1 MRGCTINIILIQNY
15 SLNKMKMKMKMINQK
30 TISEIKLFC
39 LNLHLFSK
47 HVIFIYNKK
56 KNILFYNFIFIFYFM
71 VNIYNLI

>member
-56 KNILFYNFIFIFYFM
+56 KENILILYIFR
-71 VNIYNLI
+71 NIIKKI

>member
-15 SLNKMKMKMKMINQK
+15 SLNKVKMKIKMINQK
-30 TISEIKLFC
+30 MISEIKLFC

-56 KNILFYNFIFIFYFM
+56 KENKFKINK
-71 VNIYNLI
+71 

>member
-1 MRGCTINIILIQNY
+1 
-15 SLNKMKMKMKMINQK
+15 MKIKMINQK

-56 KNILFYNFIFIFYFM
+56 KENIHKKFQPFY
-71 VNIYNLI
+71 

>member
-56 KNILFYNFIFIFYFM
+56 KENILKIKFFYK
-71 VNIYNLI
+71 NILKIK

>member
-15 SLNKMKMKMKMINQK
+15 SLNKVKMKIKMINQK

-56 KNILFYNFIFIFYFM
+56 KENIHKKFQPFY
-71 VNIYNLI
+71 

>member
-1 MRGCTINIILIQNY
+1 
-15 SLNKMKMKMKMINQK
+15 MKIKMINQK

-56 KNILFYNFIFIFYFM
+56 KENILKKFQPFLSIYNKFKMIFY
-71 VNIYNLI
+71 I